1 MKYIISFLICLFSFT
16 FSFSQ
21 VLSEK
26 NKILLRNKV
35 MSEYIENNVTGCS
48 VYKTSNGPVL
58 VSVVK
63 IANNRNTEYCDRIAH
78 MKATRSVI
86 EFLRGARNRSYSTYN
101 IENTESNFYTED
113 SNDDNNSDDSDI
125 DAVTSVN
132 MNENSHN
139 SDNYTFTDEI
149 VQTSMGEVS
158 HLQMLKKVS
167 AKNSDIYIYFIKL
180 KK

>member
-58 VSVVK
+58 VSVIK
-63 IANNRNTEYCDRIAH
+63 IANNRNPEYCDRIAY

-101 IENTESNFYTED
+101 IENIESNFYTED

-149 VQTSMGEVS
+149 VQTSMGEVC

>member
-1 MKYIISFLICLFSFT
+1 MKYILSFLICLFSVT
-16 FSFSQ
+16 SSFSQ

-35 MSEYIENNVTGCS
+35 VSEYVENNVTGCS

-63 IANNRNTEYCDRIAH
+63 IANNRNPEYCDRIAH
-78 MKATRSVI
+78 MKATRSIV
-86 EFLRGARNRSYSTYN
+86 EFLQGSRNRSYSTYN
-101 IENTESNFYTED
+101 VDNTESNFYTED
-113 SNDDNNSDDSDI
+113 SNDDNNSDNSDI
-125 DAVTSVN
+125 GSETSIN

-149 VQTSMGEVS
+149 VQSSIGEVRN
-158 HLQMLKKVS
+158 LQMLKKVS
-167 AKNSDIYIYFIKL
+167 AKNSDIYIYYIKL